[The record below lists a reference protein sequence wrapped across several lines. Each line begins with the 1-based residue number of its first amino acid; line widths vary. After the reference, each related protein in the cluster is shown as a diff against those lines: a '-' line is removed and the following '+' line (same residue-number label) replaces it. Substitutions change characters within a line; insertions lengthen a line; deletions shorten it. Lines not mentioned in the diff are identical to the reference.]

1 MREGNFSE
9 RGVIPPGTVAVT
21 IGVDSQSDGFYWLLS
36 CWGRKME
43 VWLPLTGRITG
54 DMRSEEVWGALLEAL
69 TTTWLDHD
77 GNAYR
82 PVICLGC
89 AR

>member
-1 MREGNFSE
+1 MIRSS
-9 RGVIPPGTVAVT
+9 VIESNQSLVT

-54 DMRSEEVWGALLEAL
+54 EMRSEEV
-69 TTTWLDHD
+69 
-77 GNAYR
+77 
-82 PVICLGC
+82 
-89 AR
+89 